1 MTDLARE
8 YGEGLYELCEEESLT
23 PEGLE
28 QLQMLKSC
36 FKEQPDF
43 LLLLSNMAIAKEERC
58 SIIENTLR
66 GQVHDYVLNFLKIL
80 CERNL
85 LHTFY
90 GCEEAYRNLYNQRH
104 SILEAVVTTAEP
116 MNTAQKEKL
125 LEKLERMSGRS
136 INLKEKVDAAVIGGV
151 LLEMD
156 GKRYDNTLRHRLEG
170 LQSALSG
177 KNA

>member
-8 YGEGLYELCEEESLT
+8 YGEGLYELCEEEQLADD
-23 PEGLE
+23 GL
-28 QLQMLKSC
+28 QQMQMLKSC

-43 LLLLSNMAIAKEERC
+43 LLLLSNMAIAKEERVG
-58 SIIENTLR
+58 IIENTLR

-85 LHTFY
+85 LHEFN
-90 GCEEAYRNLYNQRH
+90 GCEEAYRTLYNQRH
-104 SILEAVVTTAEP
+104 SILEAVVTTATP
-116 MNTAQKEKL
+116 MNDAQREKL
-125 LEKLERMSGRS
+125 LQKLNTMTGRS

-170 LQSALSG
+170 LQSILSG
-177 KNA
+177 NA

>member
-8 YGEGLYELCEEESLT
+8 YGEGLYELCEEENLAES
-23 PEGLE
+23 GLE

-43 LLLLSNMAIAKEERC
+43 LMLLSNMALPKEERC
-58 SIIENTLR
+58 GVIEKTLR

-85 LHTFY
+85 LHQFY
-90 GCEEAYRNLYNQRH
+90 GCEEAYRNLYNQQH
-104 SILEAVVTTAEP
+104 SILEAVVTTASP
-116 MNTAQKEKL
+116 LNDAQRKQLMEKL
-125 LEKLERMSGRS
+125 RS
-136 INLKEKVDAAVIGGV
+136 MTGHSITLKEKVDTAVIGGV

-156 GKRYDNTLRHRLEG
+156 GKRYDNTLRHRLDG
-170 LQSALSG
+170 LQQALNE
-177 KNA
+177 NA

>member
-8 YGEGLYELCEEESLT
+8 YGEGLYELCEEENLAES
-23 PEGLE
+23 GLE

-43 LLLLSNMAIAKEERC
+43 LMLLSNMALPKEERC
-58 SIIENTLR
+58 GVIEKTLR

-85 LHTFY
+85 LHQFY
-90 GCEEAYRNLYNQRH
+90 GCEEAYRNLYNQQH
-104 SILEAVVTTAEP
+104 SILEAVVTTASP
-116 MNTAQKEKL
+116 LNDAQRKQLMEKL
-125 LEKLERMSGRS
+125 RNMTGHS
-136 INLKEKVDAAVIGGV
+136 ITLKERVDTAVIGGV

-156 GKRYDNTLRHRLEG
+156 GKRYDNTLRHRLDG
-170 LQSALSG
+170 LQQALNE
-177 KNA
+177 NA

>member
-23 PEGLE
+23 EEGL
-28 QLQMLKSC
+28 QQMDMLKCC

-43 LLLLSNMAIAKEERC
+43 LLLLSNMAIAKEERVG
-58 SIIENTLR
+58 IIEKTLR
-66 GQVHDYVLNFLKIL
+66 GQVHDYVLNFMKIL

-85 LHTFY
+85 LHEFN
-90 GCEEAYRNLYNQRH
+90 GCEEAYRSLYNQRH
-104 SILEAVVTTAEP
+104 SILEAVVTTATP
-116 MNTAQKEKL
+116 MNDAQREKL
-125 LEKLERMSGRS
+125 LQKLNVMTGRS

-170 LQSALSG
+170 LQSILSG
-177 KNA
+177 NA